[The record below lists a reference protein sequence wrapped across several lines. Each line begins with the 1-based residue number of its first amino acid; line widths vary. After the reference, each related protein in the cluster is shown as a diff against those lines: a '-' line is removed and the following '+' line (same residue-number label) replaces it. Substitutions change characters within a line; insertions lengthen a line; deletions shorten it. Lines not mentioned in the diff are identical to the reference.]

1 MNKKEPGKLEEHP
14 QEESRMSGMNMMMG
28 MMVACC
34 VAVLAFS
41 LIGGGSLGWWL
52 GRSSPQP
59 VSSPSN
65 SSQPQK

>member
-1 MNKKEPGKLEEHP
+1 MNKNEPGKVEEHP

-41 LIGGGSLGWWL
+41 LIGGGGLGWWL

>member
-41 LIGGGSLGWWL
+41 LIGGGGFGWWL

>member
-1 MNKKEPGKLEEHP
+1 MNKNEPGKLEEHP
-14 QEESRMSGMNMMMG
+14 QESRLSGMNMMMG
-28 MMVACC
+28 MMIACC

-41 LIGGGSLGWWL
+41 LIAGGGFSWWL

>member
-1 MNKKEPGKLEEHP
+1 MNRKEPGKLEEHP
-14 QEESRMSGMNMMMG
+14 QGSWMSGMNMMMG

-34 VAVLAFS
+34 VAVIAFS
-41 LIGGGSLGWWL
+41 LITGGGLGWWL
-52 GRSSPQP
+52 GRFSPQP

>member
-1 MNKKEPGKLEEHP
+1 MNKKEAGELEDRP
-14 QEESRMSGMNMMMG
+14 QASRMSGMNMMMG

-34 VAVLAFS
+34 IAAIVFS
-41 LIGGGSLGWWL
+41 SIAGGGFGWWL

-59 VSSPSN
+59 ANSPSN